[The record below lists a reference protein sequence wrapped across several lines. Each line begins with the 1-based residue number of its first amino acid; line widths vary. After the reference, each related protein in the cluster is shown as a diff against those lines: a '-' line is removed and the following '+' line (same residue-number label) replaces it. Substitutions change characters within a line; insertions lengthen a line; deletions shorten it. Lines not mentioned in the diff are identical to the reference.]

1 MVKRKSYSTSFNHA
15 GIRDN
20 AHTGDPLNLLCCAVL
35 TNAGREYMK
44 VAMDATSALK
54 RRKKKECEELTARL
68 SAIRYELLSE
78 KNPWTNYIS
87 LEATSIVDQMHRE
100 LKRKGCDPGVL
111 TTNHN
116 P

>member
-78 KNPWTNYIS
+78 RNPWTNYIS
-87 LEATSIVDQMHRE
+87 LEAVSIVDQMHRE
-100 LKRKGCDPGVL
+100 LKRKGGDPSVL
-111 TTNHN
+111 TTN
-116 P
+116 PTP